1 MAWAYV
7 ELYRDEVQRIL
18 ERVLKEERLNMER
31 AAEEISRALE
41 RDGMI
46 YVLGTGHSMLV
57 AAEMFH
63 RAGGL
68 ARIYP
73 ILETSLSPFS
83 GALKSSSLER
93 LSGYAEILF
102 NYYRISSSDI
112 LIVISNSGVNAVPVE
127 AAHEAK
133 KRGVAT
139 IAITSVEYSRKIE
152 PRNSLGKRLY
162 EIADITI
169 DNKVPEGDAAIEIKG
184 LQGMKMAPVSTIVNS
199 FIAHSLE
206 ILAVEMLMKKN
217 IAPEIWASVNLPRS
231 REINRYIENKYLNR
245 IKHL

>member
-112 LIVISNSGVNAVPVE
+112 LIVISNSG
-127 AAHEAK
+127 
-133 KRGVAT
+133 
-139 IAITSVEYSRKIE
+139 
-152 PRNSLGKRLY
+152 
-162 EIADITI
+162 
-169 DNKVPEGDAAIEIKG
+169 
-184 LQGMKMAPVSTIVNS
+184 ST
-199 FIAHSLE
+199 
-206 ILAVEMLMKKN
+206 
-217 IAPEIWASVNLPRS
+217 
-231 REINRYIENKYLNR
+231 
-245 IKHL
+245 